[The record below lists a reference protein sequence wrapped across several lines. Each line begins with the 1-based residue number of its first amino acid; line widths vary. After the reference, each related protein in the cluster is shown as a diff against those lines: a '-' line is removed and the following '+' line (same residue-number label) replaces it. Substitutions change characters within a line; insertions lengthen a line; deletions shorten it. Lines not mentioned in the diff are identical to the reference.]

1 MILWNLIHGC
11 QRKSEGCKHCYVF
24 MRDEQNGIAFHFM
37 QTGGNFYKDG
47 KNYKLTHRLQIAQ
60 AARAN
65 INILCI

>member
-1 MILWNLIHGC
+1 M
-11 QRKSEGCKHCYVF
+11 F